1 MQAVTA
7 DTVRLVLDSVTVAR
21 LPDGAVF
28 TSRKGRSH
36 VNLSRGKSEDGKPTL
51 IIEAGCDSLQRLV
64 ESYERQ
70 VQAMEAQMRTSQAI
84 SETASERRSNPIKT
98 MIETFLVGLAV
109 GIVIT
114 LLFKKLWNIM
124 F

>member
-28 TSRKGRSH
+28 TARKGRSH

>member
-1 MQAVTA
+1 MQAITA
-7 DTVRLVLDSVTVAR
+7 DTARLVLDSVTVAR

-28 TSRKGRSH
+28 TARKGRSH

-51 IIEAGCDSLQRLV
+51 IIEAGCDSLERLV

-70 VQAMEAQMRTSQAI
+70 VQAMEAQMRSAVQTD
-84 SETASERRSNPIKT
+84 ETLVEQRKNPIKT
-98 MIETFLVGLAV
+98 MIETFLVGLGV

-114 LLFKKLWNIM
+114 IIIKRIWHKVF
-124 F
+124 

>member
-28 TSRKGRSH
+28 TARKGRSH

-51 IIEAGCDSLQRLV
+51 IVEAGCDSLQRLV

>member
-28 TSRKGRSH
+28 TARKGRSH
-36 VNLSRGKSEDGKPTL
+36 VSLGREKGADGKPTL
-51 IIEAGCDSLQRLV
+51 IVEAGCDSLERLV

-70 VQAMEAQMRTSQAI
+70 VQAMEAQMRSAAQTD
-84 SETASERRSNPIKT
+84 ETLAEQRKNPIKT
-98 MIETFLVGLAV
+98 MIETFLVGLGV

-114 LLFKKLWNIM
+114 IIIKRIWHKVF
-124 F
+124 